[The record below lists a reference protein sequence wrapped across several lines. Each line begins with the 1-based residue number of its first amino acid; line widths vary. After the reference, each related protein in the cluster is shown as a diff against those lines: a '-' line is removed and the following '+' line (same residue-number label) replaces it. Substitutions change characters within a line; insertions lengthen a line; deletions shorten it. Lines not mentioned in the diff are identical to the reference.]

1 MTEPRPPM
9 RALRAALFAAVCT
22 ALSATGHML
31 MSGHVLPLAVLLP
44 AFAVAAATGWLAAA
58 RRRGPLAIGTGLL
71 TAQGA
76 LHYLYAGA
84 QGNAGGHH
92 RGTGTATGAG
102 TAAVDWLP
110 AGGPG
115 MLLAHVLA
123 AAVCGLWLARGEESF
138 FRLARAVAALAFTP
152 LRLLLASP
160 DAHRAPRR
168 RALPRTTGPAR
179 SGAAVLLGHTLVR
192 RGPPPFAG
200 TRATA
205 PGAAV

>member
-22 ALSATGHML
+22 ALSATGHMV
-31 MSGHVLPLAVLLP
+31 MSGHVVPLAVLLP

-76 LHYLYAGA
+76 LHFLYAGA
-84 QGNAGGHH
+84 QGDAGGHH
-92 RGTGTATGAG
+92 QGTG

-110 AGGPG
+110 TGGPG
-115 MLLAHVLA
+115 MLAAHVLA

-152 LRLLLASP
+152 LKLLLASP
-160 DAHRAPRR
+160 DAHHVPRR

-192 RGPPPFAG
+192 RGPPPLTG